1 MDCESSTD
9 IGVFART
16 MAVSHS
22 HDYGVGDRA
31 TPYLILAG
39 FTRPHV
45 VRTDDTLKGEC
56 RSSADFAATRRHW
69 RLLGQALEAEAA
81 VH

>member
-1 MDCESSTD
+1 MDCESGTD

-22 HDYGVGDRA
+22 HGYDVGDRA
-31 TPYLILAG
+31 DPHLILAG

-45 VRTDDTLKGEC
+45 VRTDDTLKGED
-56 RSSADFAATRRHW
+56 RSAASLAATRRHW